1 MATSDTTKLSNDEG
15 EINQS
20 AKIFLRL
27 KTTAFNKANE
37 ASGSSTDGK
46 IFLRLPLPQPKDV
59 FERIAQINRAKRR
72 THFDESSDEEEM
84 PESAAKGDNI
94 GASST
99 SVFRSD
105 ASTKK
110 RILKKKQRRQAPNST
125 YKKYQ
130 QQYQQSETNKEKI
143 QNYQRKYYT
152 KYRTRVDDA
161 EEPNEQPEEPEAELE
176 DQFEPI
182 IDQERVERED
192 NEEFDVGN
200 NEDESDGSQNDNE
213 DEIHEETP
221 WEKSRKKYE
230 KAIKEGP
237 TTVCICCGGLFFL
250 KNVSLLNKDTMLE
263 KWKTDGYVV
272 DAVYWPLDNGVYSNH
287 TNITITKTGS
297 GKHYFC
303 ANCKT
308 SIKNNKIPTIA
319 LSNGLNFPAKVP
331 CVSEL
336 TRLEER
342 LVAPR
347 HVFQSIWTH
356 KGEHGQFKS
365 KGGIANVS
373 VNVDTTVSCLP
384 RNYDASGVVHLS
396 LVRKLIFKKDYIRG
410 NVSPHKVWNAARYL
424 QTTPLYTEYEVQL
437 ADQTEWD
444 STNLVVEE
452 NEDNNEGDEPN
463 ENTGENNDIEDEPLN
478 PGATDSILSSD
489 NDFTIRLAPG
499 EGRVPL
505 SILKDKDSDFLS
517 FPKIFFG
524 TKIEGLNSISYSS
537 VTKSIARIFDR
548 RAVERADY
556 LFFMDRKTQ
565 LLKMSSNISTILRKR
580 KNTDNGNMPF
590 TAKDVGNTD
599 NVNLLLSK
607 DQAFKTLSG
616 VRSSS
621 EYWKNQKKNSMAM
634 IRQHGVPTVF
644 VTVSAAESK
653 WNELLCV
660 LKKIIDDDVMT
671 EEQADTLSFAEK
683 ARLLQS
689 DPVTAARY
697 FDHRFRE
704 LKKTWAEKDG
714 PFFGH
719 EISEYFFRVEFQ
731 HRGSPHVHMLL
742 WLKDA
747 PVLEDKICENE
758 TEADDIKA
766 NICSFVDKIITCSKK
781 WDGSPHHDAASKSN
795 AETWKDLLRTRQTH
809 RHTSTC
815 RRKRGGNKVVCR
827 FNIPFP
833 PISCTTI
840 MEPLDLTKYSAENIK
855 HFKELNKRIM
865 DYLDTNYKELS
876 DYNTS
881 LEEFLDFVDA
891 RSYNDYVLALRV
903 NLKMNK
909 LYIKREPNAIM
920 INNYSPKIISMFRSN
935 MDIQFILDPY
945 ACCAYVMDY
954 INKSDRGMSKA
965 MEEIYV
971 NHKNNSDTNSTDM
984 LRSLAAQYYN
994 SSEISAQEAAY
1005 NLLGI
1010 RMVESS
1016 TVTIFVPTSR
1026 PTNRTHI
1033 LKSQEELAKL
1043 NPDST
1048 NCFVPGLIDH
1058 YTNRSD
1064 CLEDIN
1070 LAQFAAY
1077 YEISRK
1083 SPKKKRNTSQEE
1095 NDGDDNYDSNFSDI
1109 NLPDVSGEDGPA
1121 LDTLLGGPAGKVF
1134 VLKNDSGFLT
1144 RRAKSKVIRY
1154 YKFNLEKEPSEFF
1167 RTLIMLYKPWRDEEK
1182 ELLDIIHEDVF
1193 NSNINL
1199 IMERKK
1205 EFCAIDDATLDMY
1218 MEQLNQET
1226 ADNINGGS
1234 EDEEN
1239 TEVPGDIINDFGR
1252 YTLDIDDSSEDNN
1265 QKTYLEKLKLPDR
1278 LSKAEFYEL
1287 VCKLNTKERE
1297 YLTHIINHIRYNRDR
1312 VTIRMFSSDN
1322 ESVRTF
1328 EPFRHFV
1335 TGGAGVGKSML
1346 IKALYESIN
1355 VEFDGERD
1363 TEINTPIVLLTA
1375 PTGKA
1380 AFNINGQ
1387 TLHGAF
1393 QLPVNQY
1400 GSGGVNNLSAD
1411 VSYSMAVALKDLKVL
1426 IIDEISMV
1434 GNIMFSWIDKRLR
1447 DIFDGSLP
1455 FGGKSVIVLG
1465 DFFQLPPV
1473 MSSPLFSTSLPKD
1486 PYLAAFGS
1494 NLWKDFKIHKLTQIM
1509 RQRDDLRFAIALNNM
1524 AIGEMT
1530 PNGIQLFQS
1539 RVLHMTEEEKTSLN
1553 NGQPIFPHLNV
1564 VRNFDQS
1571 NVERPICL
1579 FHTNAEVSLM
1589 NNAILDKMDTEGGV
1603 SVGFDRIIIG
1613 NKPKRFDV
1621 DRILASVSDDS
1632 THRLK
1637 TLGLLKKLILKIG
1650 ARYMIVV
1657 NIDTSDGLVNGST
1670 GYLVKIDFG
1679 TLKNNPAS
1687 EKKPLR
1693 IWLKSSD
1700 EKSGAIRRK
1709 SQVVLRQI
1717 NGILDDTW
1725 TIIEPSSLIITSDHT
1740 TKLQV
1745 NRKQFPLVPAEALT
1759 THKSQGGTYKDVVVY
1774 DTAKHRMKRSLIY
1787 VACSRATTAAGL
1799 TLICKNNKFIPP
1811 KALSSEKDS
1820 DLYKEI
1826 QRQPSITLSPT
1837 FTVLTTKSHFQVIS
1851 HNVQSLNAHLN
1862 QIINDPVYLSSDIIL
1877 LNETWT
1883 LPTDN
1888 FQIPG
1893 FQLKSS
1899 LNCSDSTRKPIGS
1912 CCYVSDSLVG
1922 DFSSSSR
1929 LFTNNYNTSTI
1940 SVSIVIVT
1948 LTLYCSIYAS
1958 PDSNQSPD
1966 MFLEALSFITEHD
1979 YIYIVIAGDFNLNF
1993 YQDSPKSTT
2002 VTSFLNQ
2009 LGIKSS
2015 LPESVRSTTKQHTFI
2030 DNIFTNQAIIDS
2042 GRYISFTS
2050 HHDPLWLLT

>member
-1 MATSDTTKLSNDEG
+1 MNLSVLYSFLGNIPDFTTHATTCDIPILPATTADTVANLVLSYNTATASEDYDVDMSEFCDFDVAGINPNTMNMLTEKEIVEQEEEHDRYIDGEVSDIESEDDADSEEFQRARECQLEEVDDADEVMEVILIKCQKKNEIKYIKEKKKDKGKSRMLTTDTTELTNDGVESTQSN
-15 EINQS
+15 
-20 AKIFLRL
+20 KIFLRL
-27 KTTAFNKANE
+27 KTTAFNKTNE
-37 ASGSSTDGK
+37 ASGSSTNVNEYQVKGLDNAVINSQDQTSNLQGK
-46 IFLRLPLPQPKDV
+46 IFLRLPLPQHKDV
-59 FERIAQINRAKRR
+59 FERIAQIIRVKRR
-72 THFDESSDEEEM
+72 RNFSESPDEENT
-84 PESAAKGDNI
+84 PKSATDNALVE
-94 GASST
+94 ASST
-99 SVFRSD
+99 SKFRMDSYNNKKKK
-105 ASTKK
+105 TQKK
-110 RILKKKQRRQAPNST
+110 RQQQASSDT
-125 YKKYQ
+125 YKEYQ
-130 QQYQQSETNKEKI
+130 QQFRQNAINKKHM
-143 QNYQRKYYT
+143 QKYQRKY
-152 KYRTRVDDA
+152 KRKHCTRVEDQ
-161 EEPNEQPEEPEAELE
+161 EESDEQPDPQME
-176 DQFEPI
+176 DQSEPI
-182 IDQERVERED
+182 IEEVIVDQDRVERED
-192 NEEFDVGN
+192 NEEFDVGH
-200 NEDESDGSQNDNE
+200 NEDESDGSQNDSE

-272 DAVYWPLDNGVYSNH
+272 NAVYWRLDNRVYSNH

-331 CVSEL
+331 CVSDL

-347 HVFQSIWTH
+347 HVFQSIWTQ

-365 KGGIANVS
+365 KGGIVNVP
-373 VNVDTTVSCLP
+373 VNVDTTVSCLS

-396 LVRKLIFKKDYIRG
+396 LARKLIFKKDYIRG

-463 ENTGENNDIEDEPLN
+463 ENTGENNDIEDKPLN

-537 VTKSIARIFDR
+537 VTKSLARRFDR

-556 LFFMDRKTQ
+556 LLFMDRKTQ

-599 NVNLLLSK
+599 NVNRLLSK

-634 IRQHGVPTVF
+634 IRQYGVPTVF

-704 LKKTWAEKDG
+704 LEKTWAEKDG

-747 PVLEDKICENE
+747 PVLEEKICENE

-781 WDGSPHHDAASKSN
+781 WDGSPHHDTASKSN

-815 RRKRGGNKVVCR
+815 RRKRGGNKAVCR

-855 HFKELNKRIM
+855 DFKELNKRIM
-865 DYLDTNYKELS
+865 DYLNTNYKELS
-876 DYNTS
+876 DSNTS
-881 LEEFLDFVDA
+881 FEEFLNLVNA

-903 NLKMNK
+903 NLKINK

-971 NHKNNSDTNSTDM
+971 NHKNNPDTNSTDM

-1048 NCFVPGLIDH
+1048 NCFVPGLTDH
-1058 YTNRSD
+1058 YTNRPD

-1083 SPKKKRNTSQEE
+1083 SPKKKRNTSQKE
-1095 NDGDDNYDSNFSDI
+1095 NDGDDNNDSNFSDI
-1109 NLPDVSGEDGPA
+1109 NLPDVSSEDGPS
-1121 LDTLLGGPAGKVF
+1121 LDTLLGGPAGKVY

-1167 RTLIMLYKPWRDEEK
+1167 RSLIMLYKPWRDEEK

-1193 NSNINL
+1193 NANINL

-1252 YTLDIDDSSEDNN
+1252 YTLDIDDSSEGNYHRSNDLADDLLNNNSRDNS

-1287 VCKLNTKERE
+1287 VLC
-1297 YLTHIINHIRYNRDR
+1297 
-1312 VTIRMFSSDN
+1312 F
-1322 ESVRTF
+1322 
-1328 EPFRHFV
+1328 
-1335 TGGAGVGKSML
+1335 
-1346 IKALYESIN
+1346 
-1355 VEFDGERD
+1355 
-1363 TEINTPIVLLTA
+1363 
-1375 PTGKA
+1375 
-1380 AFNINGQ
+1380 
-1387 TLHGAF
+1387 
-1393 QLPVNQY
+1393 
-1400 GSGGVNNLSAD
+1400 
-1411 VSYSMAVALKDLKVL
+1411 
-1426 IIDEISMV
+1426 
-1434 GNIMFSWIDKRLR
+1434 
-1447 DIFDGSLP
+1447 
-1455 FGGKSVIVLG
+1455 
-1465 DFFQLPPV
+1465 
-1473 MSSPLFSTSLPKD
+1473 
-1486 PYLAAFGS
+1486 
-1494 NLWKDFKIHKLTQIM
+1494 
-1509 RQRDDLRFAIALNNM
+1509 
-1524 AIGEMT
+1524 
-1530 PNGIQLFQS
+1530 
-1539 RVLHMTEEEKTSLN
+1539 
-1553 NGQPIFPHLNV
+1553 
-1564 VRNFDQS
+1564 
-1571 NVERPICL
+1571 
-1579 FHTNAEVSLM
+1579 
-1589 NNAILDKMDTEGGV
+1589 
-1603 SVGFDRIIIG
+1603 
-1613 NKPKRFDV
+1613 
-1621 DRILASVSDDS
+1621 
-1632 THRLK
+1632 
-1637 TLGLLKKLILKIG
+1637 
-1650 ARYMIVV
+1650 
-1657 NIDTSDGLVNGST
+1657 
-1670 GYLVKIDFG
+1670 
-1679 TLKNNPAS
+1679 
-1687 EKKPLR
+1687 
-1693 IWLKSSD
+1693 
-1700 EKSGAIRRK
+1700 
-1709 SQVVLRQI
+1709 
-1717 NGILDDTW
+1717 
-1725 TIIEPSSLIITSDHT
+1725 
-1740 TKLQV
+1740 
-1745 NRKQFPLVPAEALT
+1745 
-1759 THKSQGGTYKDVVVY
+1759 
-1774 DTAKHRMKRSLIY
+1774 
-1787 VACSRATTAAGL
+1787 
-1799 TLICKNNKFIPP
+1799 
-1811 KALSSEKDS
+1811 
-1820 DLYKEI
+1820 
-1826 QRQPSITLSPT
+1826 
-1837 FTVLTTKSHFQVIS
+1837 
-1851 HNVQSLNAHLN
+1851 
-1862 QIINDPVYLSSDIIL
+1862 
-1877 LNETWT
+1877 
-1883 LPTDN
+1883 
-1888 FQIPG
+1888 
-1893 FQLKSS
+1893 
-1899 LNCSDSTRKPIGS
+1899 
-1912 CCYVSDSLVG
+1912 
-1922 DFSSSSR
+1922 
-1929 LFTNNYNTSTI
+1929 
-1940 SVSIVIVT
+1940 
-1948 LTLYCSIYAS
+1948 
-1958 PDSNQSPD
+1958 
-1966 MFLEALSFITEHD
+1966 
-1979 YIYIVIAGDFNLNF
+1979 
-1993 YQDSPKSTT
+1993 
-2002 VTSFLNQ
+2002 
-2009 LGIKSS
+2009 
-2015 LPESVRSTTKQHTFI
+2015 
-2030 DNIFTNQAIIDS
+2030 
-2042 GRYISFTS
+2042 
-2050 HHDPLWLLT
+2050 